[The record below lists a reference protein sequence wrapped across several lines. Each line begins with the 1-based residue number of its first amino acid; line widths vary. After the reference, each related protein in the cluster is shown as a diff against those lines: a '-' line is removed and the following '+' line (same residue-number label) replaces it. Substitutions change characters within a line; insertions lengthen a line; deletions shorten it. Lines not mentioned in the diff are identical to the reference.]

1 MNPSETPTFPKPELS
16 VEAARSWCMG
26 LHLSGLSGLLLPI
39 ILAHILVPLTIWLL
53 KRSQSYE
60 IDRTGKE
67 VLNFQISFTIYM
79 LVSGGLCFVLIG
91 LLIFPFFF
99 IAWLLLPILA
109 AIKTNNGTHYLYPL
123 TIRFLR

>member
-1 MNPSETPTFPKPELS
+1 MNPSETPSFPKHHLS
-16 VEAARSWCMG
+16 SEAARSWCMG

-53 KRSQSYE
+53 KRSESYE

-67 VLNFQISFTIYM
+67 VLNFQLSYTLYL
-79 LVSGGLCFVLIG
+79 LVAGGLCWILIG
-91 LLIFPFFF
+91 FLIFPFFF

-109 AIKTNNGTHYLYPL
+109 AIKTNNGIHYRYPL
-123 TIRFLR
+123 TLHFLK

>member
-1 MNPSETPTFPKPELS
+1 MNPSETPSFPKPTLS
-16 VEAARSWCMG
+16 TEAVRSWCIG
-26 LHLSGLSGLLLPI
+26 LHLSGLSGLLLSI
-39 ILAHILVPLTIWLL
+39 VLAHILVPLTIWLL

-67 VLNFQISFTIYM
+67 VLNFQLSYTLYM
-79 LVSGGLCFVLIG
+79 AVAGALCFIFIGFLIIPF
-91 LLIFPFFF
+91 LL

-109 AIKTNNGTHYLYPL
+109 AIKTNNGTHYMYPF